1 MSRPLVAILR
11 GVTPGEVLDIAAAL
25 LSAGIDRIEV
35 PLNSPDPFDS
45 IRLLADAHGNHA
57 LIGAGTVLTETDV
70 EAVANAGGKLI
81 VSPNF
86 DPEVVT
92 CTKALGLHSLPGVFT
107 ASECF
112 AALKAGADGLKLFPA
127 SKLGT
132 DGLKALRDVL
142 PREAPVYAVGGCRRA
157 GDPCLGRGRSIRL
170 WHRGRA
176 LQTRHL
182 RRPDHSQSQRPGAG
196 LGCRFLLSL
205 SRSQWIWIGIHIG
218 ATIYRLCLAQTAHY
232 RSLTM
237 TSATEEARFPGAH
250 RR

>member
-1 MSRPLVAILR
+1 MSRPLVATLR
-11 GVTPGEVLDIAAAL
+11 GITPGEVLDIAAAL

-142 PREAPVYAVGGCRRA
+142 PREAPVYAVGGVGAPEIPAWVAA
-157 GDPCLGRGRSIRL
+157 GASGFGI
-170 WHRGRA
+170 GGA
-176 LQTRHL
+176 LYK
-182 RRPDHSQSQRPGAG
+182 PG
-196 LGCRFLLSL
+196 
-205 SRSQWIWIGIHIG
+205 
-218 ATIYRLCLAQTAHY
+218 
-232 RSLTM
+232 
-237 TSATEEARFPGAH
+237 TSADQITARANALVQAWDAASC
-250 RR
+250 